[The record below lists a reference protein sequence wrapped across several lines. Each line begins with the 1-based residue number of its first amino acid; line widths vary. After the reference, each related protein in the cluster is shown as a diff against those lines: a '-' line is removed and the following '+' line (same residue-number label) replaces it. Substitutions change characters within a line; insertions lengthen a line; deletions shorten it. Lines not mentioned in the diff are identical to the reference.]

1 MLCYAVHVLCF
12 AVPCCTMIW
21 YDMSCR
27 VVSCRVV
34 SCRVVSCRVMSCHV
48 MSCHVMLSYVI
59 FLLILYY
66 CSLPWPA
73 EVTSKSS
80 LGLTNP
86 QGKSSYT
93 PVPLAWI
100 DPSICCS
107 DDKQNISYLFLLR
120 AGKKRSLLYGTSW
133 DESTK
138 LQTFVSL

>member
-1 MLCYAVHVLCF
+1 MLCCVMLCCACAVLCC
-12 AVPCCTMIW
+12 ALLYYDMIW
-21 YDMSCR
+21 Y